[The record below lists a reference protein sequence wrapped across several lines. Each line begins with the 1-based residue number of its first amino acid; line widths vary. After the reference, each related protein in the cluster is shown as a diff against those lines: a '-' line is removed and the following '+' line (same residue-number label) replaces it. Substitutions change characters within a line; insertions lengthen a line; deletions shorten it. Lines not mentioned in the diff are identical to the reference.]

1 MKLRKVLIGLLT
13 LIMVAAALTA
23 TNDVMAE
30 AQAAVVKQSLDNV
43 RAYAPAAS
51 SETPAYAVDG
61 GALFANENGV
71 WALVDTPENVIVN
84 AVTTDGGQLYI
95 GAANEMAIYRSDDN
109 GQSWLRVPL
118 TDEYVGGVTSL
129 AVDSAQR
136 VVYVGTD
143 TAGLF
148 RLRDVGPSMIVT
160 SHLLL
165 NEPVREVVADST
177 GAGMAFART
186 DWNVYRAENM
196 GLRWETVGDLGSAPT
211 ALALVNTDPATVYVG
226 TTDRGLL
233 KSNDGLTWTTAN
245 EGLGMAPGARLKID
259 ALAADPQQ
267 PGVLYAATSY
277 LLGSTTVHQTPVAV
291 AMSTDNAQAWTPLES
306 LDSVAVAELM
316 PVAGQPGA
324 VYALMVNDRTPLAMG
339 DAPVMNLA
347 ASASPAANADVAQ
360 AASVAPVEKLSQG
373 EALTA
378 QAAAE
383 EGTNSGDI
391 LAWIIAGL
399 AGAALLFALFSDLG
413 KGQGGRKAS
422 AGKGLAPTLAN
433 K

>member
-13 LIMVAAALTA
+13 LIMVGAALTA
-23 TNDVMAE
+23 TGGVMAKE
-30 AQAAVVKQSLDNV
+30 QAAVVKQSLDNV

-51 SETPAYAVDG
+51 SENPAYAVDG
-61 GALFANENGV
+61 GVLFANENGS
-71 WALVDTPENVIVN
+71 WALIDTPENVIVN
-84 AVTTDGGQLYI
+84 TVAAGGDQIYI
-95 GAANEMAIYRSDDN
+95 GAANEMAIYRSADN
-109 GQSWLRVPL
+109 GQTWLRVPL

-136 VVYVGTD
+136 LVYAGTD

-148 RLRDVGPSMIVT
+148 RLRDVGPSLIVT

-165 NEPVREVVADST
+165 DEPVREVVADST

-196 GLRWETVGDLGSAPT
+196 GLSWQTVGDLGSAPT
-211 ALALVNTDPATVYVG
+211 ALAMVNTTPATVYVG
-226 TTDRGLL
+226 ATDRGLL

-245 EGLGMAPGARLKID
+245 EGLGMVPGARLKID

-267 PGVLYAATSY
+267 PGVLYVATSY

-306 LDSVAVAELM
+306 LDGVAVAELM

-324 VYALMVNDRTPLAMG
+324 VYALMANDRTPLAMG

-347 ASASPAANADVAQ
+347 ASPAASSAQVAQ
-360 AASVAPVEKLSQG
+360 ASAAPAESLVQG

-378 QAAAE
+378 QEAANNGNA
-383 EGTNSGDI
+383 
-391 LAWIIAGL
+391 LAWIVAAL
-399 AGAALLFALFSDLG
+399 AAAALLFALFSDLG

-422 AGKGLAPTLAN
+422 AGGGLAPTLAN

>member
-1 MKLRKVLIGLLT
+1 MNLRKVLIGLLT
-13 LIMVAAALTA
+13 LIMVSAALTA
-23 TNDVMAE
+23 TGGVMAE
-30 AQAAVVKQSLDNV
+30 QQAAVVKQSLDNV

-51 SETPAYAVDG
+51 NETPAYAVDG
-61 GALFANENGV
+61 GALFAHENSS
-71 WALVDTPENVIVN
+71 WALIDTPENVIVN
-84 AVTTDGGQLYI
+84 AVANDAGQIYI
-95 GAANEMAIYRSDDN
+95 GAANEMAVYRSSDN
-109 GQSWLRVPL
+109 GQTWLRVPL
-118 TDEYVGGVTSL
+118 TSEYVGGVTSL

-136 VVYVGTD
+136 LVYAGTD

-165 NEPVREVVADST
+165 DEPVREVVADSI

-186 DWNVYRAENM
+186 DWNLYRAENM
-196 GLRWETVGDLGSAPT
+196 GLRWATVGNLGSAPT
-211 ALALVNTDPATVYVG
+211 ALALVNSQPATVYVG

-233 KSNDGLTWTTAN
+233 KSNDGLTWMAAN
-245 EGLGMAPGARLKID
+245 EGLGMVPGARLKID

-277 LLGSTTVHQTPVAV
+277 LFGSATVHQTPVGV

-306 LDSVAVAELM
+306 LDGVAVAELM

-324 VYALMVNDRTPLAMG
+324 VYALMANDRTPLAMG
-339 DAPVMNLA
+339 DAPVMNPI
-347 ASASPAANADVAQ
+347 ASVEVAQ
-360 AASVAPVEKLSQG
+360 AAAAPVESLTQG
-373 EALTA
+373 EPITA
-378 QAAAE
+378 QEAA
-383 EGTNSGDI
+383 NNGDT
-391 LAWIIAGL
+391 LAWIVAAL
-399 AGAALLFALFSDLG
+399 AAAALLFALFSDLG
-413 KGQGGRKAS
+413 KGQGGRKVG